1 MPRCYHFKNFFQSFY
16 AFAFKNTLN
25 PNTYNHLKIM
35 DYHSSIPIPSDENI
49 NSIENILEQERLDKA
64 LGCVIGAFIGDTLGS
79 AIEFKSVITQNML
92 RQALEMNGGVFGN
105 GPGQVTDDSELAMC
119 LLHGLADTAPLF
131 SLESIASYYNR

>member
-1 MPRCYHFKNFFQSFY
+1 MENSNVLIVFDIIFY
-16 AFAFKNTLN
+16 FLLDASEIFDA
-25 PNTYNHLKIM
+25 
-35 DYHSSIPIPSDENI
+35 IPPLPEKD
-49 NSIENILEQERLDKA
+49 LEQERLDKA

-131 SLESIASYYNR
+131 SLESIASYYKR